1 MLRCGS
7 GRPGGLVRVV
17 LSWLRGAMAG
27 RAVRRA
33 GALLW
38 LCAARALA
46 QDCGDD
52 AGARYQGPDGSG
64 EAVVAR
70 FVWSAPAGVQLLQ
83 RVTLV
88 AGGRACQLVAVARG
102 GGAGDDLWS
111 LGLYASV
118 GAGQAARPGAL
129 LGAGEVFSS
138 EAEANEDGSLTLR
151 AALASPVAVAPGA
164 YWVGL
169 AGSLPL
175 TVPLGVATGSDWLT
189 TMAADVAGGEAAEQ
203 LKDAFPYATANMLA
217 LGGQGAQAAVFVVV
231 TPDAAA
237 APEPPAAGDGAC
249 GVPDSSLYDAAD
261 LFRPHWEAACQLA
274 APQGQLLLQRVQV
287 VSGGQLCA
295 LHLRAA
301 IYSTAYLGAALY
313 AEGADGRPAQLLWQT
328 RAALEGVYAD
338 QEWQTLPAAQG
349 ASAPPLLPAGHYWL
363 AVKASAAQPIVL
375 PVAPEQL
382 GNALLALPASF
393 AGEFPGQGAALG
405 AAAAPYSCLGAAV
418 TWPAALS
425 VLAAVQPPPA
435 PAPAN
440 AAPVALSLRF
450 PDVAF
455 QDALHGTAAF
465 AGALQ
470 AAIAEAYL
478 VDSMAVSVL
487 GVRPG
492 SVLADAT
499 VLGANPAVTTAMAS
513 AVLLDRLPTAYGL
526 GPSVVLTVTPPGSPA
541 QGLSAGAVAGIVVG
555 ALLALSLALAL
566 LLLFI
571 GRRTARR
578 SQGKGAALP
587 GSPLEQ

>member
-1 MLRCGS
+1 
-7 GRPGGLVRVV
+7 
-17 LSWLRGAMAG
+17 MAG
-27 RAVRRA
+27 RAGRWL

-38 LCAARALA
+38 LCAARARA
-46 QDCGDD
+46 QDCGDE
-52 AGARYQGPDGSG
+52 AGALYQGPDGSG
-64 EAVVAR
+64 EAVLAR

-102 GGAGDDLWS
+102 SGTGDDLWS

-203 LKDAFPYATANMLA
+203 LKDAFPSATANMLA

-237 APEPPAAGDGAC
+237 APEPPAAAPGPPAAGDGAC

-261 LFRPHWEAACQLA
+261 LFRPQWEAACQLA

-313 AEGADGRPAQLLWQT
+313 EEGADGRPAQLLWQT
-328 RAALEGVYAD
+328 QVALEGVYAD

-382 GNALLALPASF
+382 GNALLALPAPF
-393 AGEFPGQGAALG
+393 AAEFPGQGAALG

-478 VDSMAVSVL
+478 VDSKAVGVI

-513 AVLLDRLPTAYGL
+513 AVLLDRLPAAYGL
-526 GPSVVLTVTPPGSPA
+526 GSSVVLTVAPPGSPT
-541 QGLSAGAVAGIVVG
+541 QGLSAGAIAGIVVG
-555 ALLALSLALAL
+555 ALLALGLALAL
-566 LLLFI
+566 LLLFL
-571 GRRTARR
+571 RRRNAQR
-578 SQGKGAALP
+578 SQGKGALR
-587 GSPLEQ
+587 GSPQAQ